1 MTPAM
6 SVILPTPADFAS
18 IATTVGYLRRQTI
31 ASRVELVVVVMGER
45 DFALDRAACEGLW
58 GVQVVRAGAGSH
70 GEPSAAG
77 VRAARADIVVFA
89 EDHCF
94 PEPEWAEALLDTY
107 DSEDVAAV
115 GPVFRNANPATAIS
129 WCDFVI
135 GYGPWIDQNTSGD
148 QPFLAGHNSS
158 YRRDVLLALGQRLE
172 ELLESETVLHMEL
185 RASGRRL
192 VVQPRA
198 RAAHTNFG
206 RFDIWMP
213 VQYHCGRVFAAERAR
228 GWSWAK
234 RAFYAAA
241 SPLIPGVRF
250 VRAVRHLRGA
260 EPSRPSLARLAPL
273 LGLGLV
279 ADGLGQLVG
288 YAAGGGNSAHT
299 LTRFEFRRV
308 DFVPESDRHLWHDT
322 VHPAPATGLNP
333 PGVNSPVSR

>member
-1 MTPAM
+1 MTPAI
-6 SVILPTPADFAS
+6 SVILPTPSDFGS

-31 ASRVELVVVVMGER
+31 AHRIELVIVVMGQR

-58 GVQVVRAGAGSH
+58 GTQVIRAGAGSH

-77 VRAARADIVVFA
+77 VRAALADVVVFA

-94 PEPEWAEALLDTY
+94 PEREWAEALLDAFAG
-107 DSEDVAAV
+107 EDIVAV
-115 GPVFRNANPATAIS
+115 GPVFLNANPGTAVS

-135 GYGPWIDQNTSGD
+135 GYGPWIDPNTSGD

-158 YRRDVLLALGQRLE
+158 YRRDVLLGLGPRLE

-185 RASGRRL
+185 RARGRRL

-213 VQYHCGRVFAAERAR
+213 VQYHCGRVFAGERAR
-228 GWSWAK
+228 EWSWTK

-241 SPLIPGVRF
+241 SPLIPCVRF
-250 VRAVRHLRGA
+250 MRAVRQLRRA
-260 EPSRPSLARLAPL
+260 DPSRPSLGRLAPL
-273 LGLGLV
+273 LALGLL

-288 YAAGGGNSAHT
+288 YAAGGGASAHY
-299 LTRFEFRRV
+299 LTGFEFRRV
-308 DFVPESDRHLWHDT
+308 DFVPESDRHLWHDAA
-322 VHPAPATGLNP
+322 HSAPAAGVNA